1 MWSGSMHNFKVKELL
16 WIVKCICMLSFPTL
30 LHQLEHVCSAVL
42 HEAFCATYPMAE
54 SCYNVMGNCLL
65 YFEESRSKVQSSEV
79 YARIRRLTE
88 WPKKR
93 DFVFYLTFWNSFKF
107 YYLKFQYI
115 TFMVITSINHG
126 NKISR
131 SLVFL
136 VKQSRF
142 FCWKALGFS

>member
-1 MWSGSMHNFKVKELL
+1 MYMH
-16 WIVKCICMLSFPTL
+16 
-30 LHQLEHVCSAVL
+30 AVL
-42 HEAFCATYPMAE
+42 PYTIASARTCLLCCAAWSFLCNLFPMAE
-54 SCYNVMGNCLL
+54 SCYKVMGNCLL

-93 DFVFYLTFWNSFKF
+93 DFVFYLTFWNSLKF

-115 TFMVITSINHG
+115 TFIVITSINHG